1 MQLRKPR
8 LTYAN
13 VVATLALFLSLCG
26 GAAFA
31 ANTIRSGDIAP
42 GAVGTADVHQRAIT
56 SGKLAVGAVRGNQ
69 IAPRSVGSAQIAPG
83 SIGRS
88 ELAPDAIGTS
98 EIAPGSIRPDQLEV
112 PVSTIAEGGGGSVQ
126 PLPTSTSGYPLSGA
140 EWTQRPGEVNL
151 VMAEMTGTL
160 AWNGT
165 FPNGCRVI
173 MKLKAN
179 GIAIGSMELISDST
193 QIQSQGTAL
202 PVAPVLPPSATRTSE
217 VTASFNAFGCSSE
230 SRLDS
235 VELQV
240 IGIG

>member
-13 VVATLALFLSLCG
+13 VVATLALFLSLG
-26 GAAFA
+26 GAAVA

-42 GAVGTADVHQRAIT
+42 GAVQTGDIHQRAIT

-88 ELAPDAIGTS
+88 EIAPDAIGTS
-98 EIAPGSIRPDQLEV
+98 EIAPGSVRPDQLEV
-112 PVSTIAEGGGGSVQ
+112 PVSVIAEGGGGVVH
-126 PLPTSTSGYPLSGA
+126 PLPAGSSGYPLNGA

-151 VMAEMTGTL
+151 IMAEMTGTL
-160 AWNGT
+160 AWNGS

-179 GIAIGSMELISDST
+179 GVAIGSLELISDST
-193 QIQSQGTAL
+193 QILSQGTAL
-202 PVAPVLPPSATRTSE
+202 PVAPVLPPSATRTSD
-217 VTASFNAFGCSSE
+217 VNASLIAFGCTPE
-230 SRLDS
+230 SQIDS
-235 VELQV
+235 VELQAL
-240 IGIG
+240 GIG